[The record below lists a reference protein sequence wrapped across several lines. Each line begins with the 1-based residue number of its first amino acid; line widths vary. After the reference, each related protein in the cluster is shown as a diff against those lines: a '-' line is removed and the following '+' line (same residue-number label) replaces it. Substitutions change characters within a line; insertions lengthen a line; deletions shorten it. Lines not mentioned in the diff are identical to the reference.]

1 MKQVLTG
8 LLTSSAVFAA
18 LCATPALA
26 RGNGNDGRFEADQAQ
41 IHPQSADQTPRWSPN
56 DVALGELYSA
66 VPGAYAYYGPNGA
79 MPLGTVN
86 APSRFCP
93 IVKDTTN
100 GRLTVVCGL

>member
-41 IHPQSADQTPRWSPN
+41 IHAQSADQTPRWSPN

-66 VPGAYAYYGPNGA
+66 VLGPTPIMGQTA
-79 MPLGTVN
+79 PCRLG
-86 APSRFCP
+86 R
-93 IVKDTTN
+93 
-100 GRLTVVCGL
+100 